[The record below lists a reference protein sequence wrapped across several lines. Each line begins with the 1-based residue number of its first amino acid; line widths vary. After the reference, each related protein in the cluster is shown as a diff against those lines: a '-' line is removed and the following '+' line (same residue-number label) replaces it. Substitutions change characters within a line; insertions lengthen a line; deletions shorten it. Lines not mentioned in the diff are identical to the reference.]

1 MTDFINNGTANQLK
15 IGKAVVYVI
24 SDWQMFCGCRFRM
37 MEQFATGRRLFQSQ
51 RAAGAGV
58 DW

>member
-24 SDWQMFCGCRFRM
+24 SDWQMVGSVFFFSILKRVFLNEG
-37 MEQFATGRRLFQSQ
+37 L
-51 RAAGAGV
+51 
-58 DW
+58 